1 MYKLLLIFKYL
12 RRKLAP
18 LFAAMAVTLCT
29 AMVIIV
35 ISVMGG
41 FLDLMRHAAQR
52 LTGQVTVSADL
63 WGYPHYDK
71 LLTGLNELPEVDAA
85 AAIVRAY
92 GLINLNSRVITVE
105 VVGIDPAS
113 LDTVTGYRDTLYWTS
128 QHILDDL
135 DRSLPSLEEMTPRQR
150 AFYESRRQF
159 FTQTELRDAAMIF
172 TLPHQQ
178 VDPSSDSEDPGG
190 EIPGVRG
197 ETGVVMGIEVSPY
210 SQRNQD
216 GEYILRASVLDTELT
231 LTVLPLTRRGTVME
245 PSVKRMTVV
254 NEFKSG
260 LYEIDAN
267 RVYVPFELLQQML
280 RMDPAEQAD
289 PETGEPTGKIE
300 PARASEIMIRGKPG
314 IDLATLGQAVTN
326 HVNQFQAAHTD
337 VPPLWVQTWKQR
349 HATLLGA
356 VEKEKLLLTFL
367 FGLISIVAV
376 AMIGVIFYMI
386 VLEKTR
392 DIGVLRA
399 IGGSRG
405 GVMAIFL
412 GYGLAIG
419 CIGAGLGSALAAG
432 IVYRINE
439 IQDLL
444 TRYFNFTMWDPTVYY
459 FDRVPSQLDPT
470 EVTVIVIVAILS
482 SVLGALIP
490 AYLASRL
497 NPIES
502 LRYE

>member
-12 RRKLAP
+12 QRKLAP

-41 FLDLMRHAAQR
+41 FLDLMRQAAQR
-52 LTGQVTVSADL
+52 LTGQVTVTADL

-71 LLTGLNELPEVDAA
+71 LLDEINELPQVAAA

-92 GLINLNSRVITVE
+92 GLVNLNNRVMTVE
-105 VVGIDPAS
+105 VVGIDPTS
-113 LDTVTGYRDTLYWTS
+113 LDAVTGYKDTLYWTS

-135 DRSLPSLEEMTPRQR
+135 ERAFPSSQQATPRQR
-150 AFYESRRQF
+150 AFYESRRNF
-159 FTQTELRDAAMIF
+159 FEKTQLKDAAMTF
-172 TLPHQQ
+172 TSPTQKG
-178 VDPSSDSEDPGG
+178 DPSSG
-190 EIPGVRG
+190 PGV
-197 ETGVVMGIEVSPY
+197 VLGIEVSPY
-210 SQRNQD
+210 SQRDKHGKYN
-216 GEYILRASVLDTELT
+216 LHTSSLDVQLT
-231 LTVLPLTRRGTVME
+231 LTVLPLTRRGTAME
-245 PSVKRMTVV
+245 PSVRRVVVV

-267 RVYVPFELLQQML
+267 RVYVPFKLLQKML
-280 RMDPAEQAD
+280 RMNQTQQAD
-289 PETGEPTGKIE
+289 PETGQPTGHNE

-314 IDLATLGQAVTN
+314 VDLTQLAHAVSEK
-326 HVNQFQAAHTD
+326 VNQFQTQFID
-337 VPPLWVQTWKQR
+337 LPPLWVQTWKDR

-376 AMIGVIFYMI
+376 TMIGVIFYMI

-392 DIGVLRA
+392 DIGVIRA
-399 IGGSRG
+399 VGGSRT
-405 GVMAIFL
+405 GVMTIFL

-419 CIGAGLGSALAAG
+419 CVGAGLGSALAAVV
-432 IVYRINE
+432 VYRINE

-444 TRYFNFTMWDPTVYY
+444 TKYFNFTMWDPTVYY
-459 FDRVPSQLDPT
+459 FDRVPSQFDPW
-470 EVTVIVIVAILS
+470 EVAVIVIVAILS
-482 SVLGALIP
+482 SVIGSLMP

-497 NPIES
+497 DPIKS